1 MANKYK
7 DLDPKQIAHELR
19 IALLVETFFF
29 GAITFPN
36 FLVRVA
42 EIEDTRAVL
51 GSFHLLHYCVVGPPS
66 GLPFTL
72 SHQPKVQ
79 TFTEPGKTRYAGPLR
94 DHVYYLCSPLGTF
107 PSSR

>member
-1 MANKYK
+1 MANKFK

-51 GSFHLLHYCVVGPPS
+51 GSFHLLHYCVVGSCS
-66 GLPFTL
+66 GLPFAL
-72 SHQPKVQ
+72 SHQSKVQ
-79 TFTEPGKTRYAGPLR
+79 TLTEPGKTYYAGPLGG
-94 DHVYYLCSPLGTF
+94 HVCCLCNPLGVV
-107 PSSR
+107 PISR